1 MLGER
6 ECVCVCVWDCV
17 CDIEGERKTCCYVHL
32 LSRPEGQ
39 KTNFSDIHITSQAKE
54 FWRLSNNC
62 IPCLLLKSWRA
73 PSTKGG
79 LSLHVKYG
87 LILSSPPA
95 ALFIVTLLTKL
106 GIGH

>member
-6 ECVCVCVWDCV
+6 VWDCV
-17 CDIEGERKTCCYVHL
+17 CDREVERKTCCYVHL
-32 LSRPEGQ
+32 LSRPKGQ
-39 KTNFSDIHITSQAKE
+39 KTNFSDIHITWQAKE

-62 IPCLLLKSWRA
+62 IPSLLLKSWRA
-73 PSTKGG
+73 PSIEEGF
-79 LSLHVKYG
+79 SLHVKYG
-87 LILSSPPA
+87 LILKSLPA